1 MRNSIRPHEVQG
13 FADWVGYRLSK
24 PDKRVPKSDRTSLSN
39 LNPPTDIAV
48 NQRPRAGSPLEVL
61 RIFLRLGLTCF
72 GGPIAHI
79 GYFREEFVVRRNWID
94 EHAYADLV
102 GLCQFLPGPASSQ
115 VGFSIGLM
123 RAGYL
128 GALAAW
134 TGFTLPSAVILVLF
148 AYGAGALSG
157 PIGAGLLHGLKLTA
171 VAIVAQAVWGMAR
184 NLCPDRQRAS
194 IAAVAALIILL
205 SAASIA
211 QIGAI
216 VLGGLAGLWLCRSD
230 PLTASGHVEIPVS
243 RTMGLITLGIF
254 FVLLAGLP
262 VLRSLT
268 GSTGIALLDSF
279 YRSGALVFG
288 GGHVVL
294 PLLREAFVAPG
305 WVSDDAFLAGYGA
318 AQAVPGPLFTFA
330 AYLGAVVSPDPH
342 GAVGAALGLIGIFLP
357 GILVL
362 LGALPFWDS
371 FRKRA
376 SAQAMM
382 RGVNAAVVG
391 VLGAALY
398 DPVWTT
404 TVHFTTGFWRRARRL
419 RLAGRLARPSA
430 GRRRFQRRRWNRD
443 GAALRPR
450 AANFRTSGLIGRQ

>member
-1 MRNSIRPHEVQG
+1 MSV
-13 FADWVGYRLSK
+13 
-24 PDKRVPKSDRTSLSN
+24 SN
-39 LNPPTDIAV
+39 LDLLTDV
-48 NQRPRAGSPLEVL
+48 SVSKRSPAGSALEVL
-61 RIFLRLGLTCF
+61 RIFFKLGLTCF

-79 GYFREEFVVRRNWID
+79 GYFRDEFVVRRKWID

-102 GLCQFLPGPASSQ
+102 ALCQFLPGPASSQ

-123 RAGYL
+123 RAGYP

-134 TGFTLPSAVILVLF
+134 TGFTLPSALILVLF

-157 PIGAGLLHGLKLTA
+157 PAGAGLLHGLKLTA

-184 NLCPDRQRAS
+184 NLCPDRERAS
-194 IAAVAALIILL
+194 IAVVAALIILF
-205 SAASIA
+205 STASIA

-216 VLGGLAGLWLCRSD
+216 VLGGLAGLWLCRSEAAA
-230 PLTASGHVEIPVS
+230 PSGHVEIPVS
-243 RTMGLITLGIF
+243 RTIGLITLAMF

-262 VLRSLT
+262 LLRGLT
-268 GSTGIALLDSF
+268 GSTGVALFDAF

-305 WVSDDAFLAGYGA
+305 WLTDDAFLAGYGA

-330 AYLGAVVSPDPH
+330 AYLGTVVAPEPH
-342 GAVGAALGLIGIFLP
+342 GVAGAALGLVGIFLP

-376 SAQAMM
+376 GAQAMM

-398 DPVWTT
+398 NPVWTT
-404 TVHFTTGFWRRARRL
+404 TVHAPRDFGIALVGFVLLVVWRAPPL
-419 RLAGRLARPSA
+419 VVVAFSAAAGTAM
-430 GRRRFQRRRWNRD
+430 
-443 GAALRPR
+443 AL
-450 AANFRTSGLIGRQ
+450 L